1 MLSANREGAGMF
13 EFEKKLFDVEHA
25 LLMHAHSYV
34 VLPAAAIYEKEML
47 KQFEE
52 VSKNCHIYVI
62 GFTPRIFL
70 DDVQQVGRIATL
82 SFKVDSR
89 LVEIKSELPDDS
101 TLVRGNESFRVIGKN
116 GEQYSLGNLEIAQAI
131 KRQHP
136 IHFNVLYI
144 GQAYGKSG
152 ERAALDRLEKHET
165 LQKIALQGG
174 VPSGHQLTILLLE
187 IIPANRMMTY
197 FNPRAIDCTKG
208 KERVEAGL
216 DKLYGTS
223 EKERVALY
231 EASLIR
237 YFQPRYNKE
246 FKDSFPSTDMK
257 VLKDCYD
264 KDFSGVVAEINFD
277 DLPWDLMSGKIP
289 PAHYHIAKHSLHTA
303 EERSMFF
310 SS

>member
-1 MLSANREGAGMF
+1 MF
-13 EFEKKLFDVEHA
+13 EFEKKLFDVEHS

-47 KQFEE
+47 KQVEG
-52 VSKNCHIYVI
+52 VAKNCHIYVI
-62 GFTPRIFL
+62 GHTPRIFL
-70 DDVQQVGRIATL
+70 DDAQQTGRIATL
-82 SFKVDSR
+82 SFRVEGRS
-89 LVEIKSELPDDS
+89 VEISSELPENSSLIKGDK
-101 TLVRGNESFRVIGKN
+101 SFRVIGTT
-116 GEQYSLGNLEIAQAI
+116 GEEYSLDDLDIAQSI
-131 KRQHP
+131 RRQHP
-136 IHFNVLYI
+136 VNFNVLYI

-174 VPSGHQLTILLLE
+174 TPADHELTILLLE
-187 IIPANRMMTY
+187 IIPANRMMTS
-197 FNPRAIDCTKG
+197 FNPYAIKCISG
-208 KERVEAGL
+208 EERIKAGL

-246 FKDSFPSTDMK
+246 FKDSFPSTD
-257 VLKDCYD
+257 LKLLTDCYD

-277 DLPWDLMSGKIP
+277 DLPWDLMSDKVQ
-289 PAHYHIAKHSLHTA
+289 PARYHIAKHNLHTA

-310 SS
+310 SP

>member
-1 MLSANREGAGMF
+1 ML
-13 EFEKKLFDVEHA
+13 EFKKKLFDVEHA

-34 VLPAAAIYEKEML
+34 VLPAAGIYDKAIL

-52 VSKNCHIYVI
+52 TSKKCHIYVI
-62 GFTPRIFL
+62 GFAPRITL
-70 DDVQQVGRIATL
+70 DDIEQSGRIATL
-82 SFKVDSR
+82 SFKVDRHS
-89 LVEIKSELPDDS
+89 VEVKSELPEAS
-101 TLVRGNESFRVIGKN
+101 NLVKDKDGFRVVGKS
-116 GEQYSLGNLEIAQAI
+116 GEEYSLDNLDIAQAI

-136 IHFNVLYI
+136 IYFNVLYI
-144 GQAYGKSG
+144 GQAYGKAG
-152 ERAALDRLEKHET
+152 ERSALDRLEKHET
-165 LQKIALQGG
+165 LQKIALLGG
-174 VPSGHQLTILLLE
+174 APSGHQLAILLLE
-187 IIPANRMMTY
+187 IVPANRVWTF
-197 FNPRAIDCTKG
+197 FNPFAIDRSKG
-208 KERVEAGL
+208 GERIEAGVE
-216 DKLYGTS
+216 KLFGTS

-277 DLPWDLMSGKIP
+277 DLPWDLMSEVVP
-289 PAHYHIAKHSLHTA
+289 PARSHIARHHLHTA

-310 SS
+310 AS